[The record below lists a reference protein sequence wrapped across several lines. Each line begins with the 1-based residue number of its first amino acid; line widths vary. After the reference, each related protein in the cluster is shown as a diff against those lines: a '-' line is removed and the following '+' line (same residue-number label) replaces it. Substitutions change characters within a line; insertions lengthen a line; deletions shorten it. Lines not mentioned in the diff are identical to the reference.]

1 VERKDEIMPTSS
13 EAQSRVLSEAVAR
26 ISPLWGIGDDLLAEI
41 LGVSASHVADLRS
54 GTLQLARSDPGFRAG
69 QYLVRLYEEL
79 GALIGDDRAVIAWL
93 QTENMDLGGR
103 PIDLVRTECGLRD
116 MLSYLETRIA
126 PS

>member
-1 VERKDEIMPTSS
+1 MERKDEMMETSS

-26 ISPLWGIGDDLLAEI
+26 VSALWGIDDDLLGEI

-54 GTLQLARSDPGFRAG
+54 GTFQLARSDPGFRAG

-79 GALIGDDRAVIAWL
+79 GALIGDDRAVVAWL
-93 QTENMDLGGR
+93 QAENMDLGGQ
-103 PIDLVRTECGLRD
+103 PIDLVRTDRGLRE
-116 MLSYLETRIA
+116 MLSYVEARMG